1 MSVFAEMESFNLSI
15 DLLPSTHL
23 VDRYVVAK
31 LFITSM
37 VFGQIT
43 ARKTFC
49 TALTHT
55 TASFIPAKTQ
65 LKRRVTQI
73 RAAASI
79 AANTTSR
86 PR

>member
-43 ARKTFC
+43 ARKTF
-49 TALTHT
+49 
-55 TASFIPAKTQ
+55 
-65 LKRRVTQI
+65 
-73 RAAASI
+73 
-79 AANTTSR
+79 
-86 PR
+86 